1 MNNMRK
7 TLLMAAL
14 VLISAGCIAQKA
26 NVNKAKSL
34 ILSETPDYDQA
45 RQLIGAALAN
55 EETKN
60 QANTWYVAGLIGYQQ
75 DVQANRMALLNQ
87 PLDQDQVGQAIMESY
102 DYWVKA
108 DEIAM
113 TPTLD
118 KKGREVVDTKTRN
131 NIVKK
136 MLEYYQNQEFIK
148 YGVHLNEQRD
158 FKGAY
163 NVFMRH
169 LKMRDLPMMQEDKL
183 QSQMPKDTIYE
194 QYEYYAALFAIQ
206 AKMHNEAIAVLEDL
220 KKGEFEAIAV
230 NQFLYQE
237 YMEEVKDTVN
247 AVRVLQEAMVRFP
260 QEPWFLQNLINY
272 YIFSKQED
280 KAIEYSKKY
289 LELNPNAKISEYT
302 KLAGI
307 YMAKMKKG
315 ESAEENYAN
324 AMSVYDGVA
333 AKYPQLKSWSLYQ
346 KANETFKAEMD
357 EQALNLYNEV
367 VNALENKGDRDRD
380 ETNYLATA
388 YRNGGY
394 ILWSTKGDT
403 DAARPYFEKL
413 LKIDPENSL
422 AKKYFEAEAAAN
434 AATEEAAPAEQAT
447 E

>member
-14 VLISAGCIAQKA
+14 VLISAGCMAQKA

-55 EETKN
+55 DETKN

-75 DVQANRMALLNQ
+75 NVQANRMALLNQ

-247 AVRVLQEAMVRFP
+247 AVRELQEAMVRFP

-280 KAIEYSKKY
+280 KAIEYLNQAIEREPGVAEYHLIKGNLSANQGNNAEALTEYDQALEINPMLAEAHAGKGRVHYNEASKIIEEATYIQDAKAY
-289 LELNPNAKISEYT
+289 KAALNMASDKLKESLPFFEKALEVAPDNREYMVIL
-302 KLAGI
+302 KGI
-307 YMAKMKKG
+307 YYRLHMDDKY
-315 ESAEENYAN
+315 E
-324 AMSVYDGVA
+324 AMQD
-333 AKYPQLKSWSLYQ
+333 
-346 KANETFKAEMD
+346 M
-357 EQALNLYNEV
+357 LNN
-367 VNALENKGDRDRD
+367 
-380 ETNYLATA
+380 
-388 YRNGGY
+388 
-394 ILWSTKGDT
+394 
-403 DAARPYFEKL
+403 
-413 LKIDPENSL
+413 
-422 AKKYFEAEAAAN
+422 
-434 AATEEAAPAEQAT
+434 
-447 E
+447 

>member
-14 VLISAGCIAQKA
+14 VLISAGCMAQKA

-169 LKMRDLPMMQEDKL
+169 LKMRALPMMQEDKL

-220 KKGEFEAIAV
+220 KNGEFEAIAV

-247 AVRVLQEAMVRFP
+247 AVRELQEAMVRFP

-280 KAIEYSKKY
+280 KAIEYLNQAIEREPGVAEYHLIKGNLSANQGNNAEALTEYDRALEINPMLAEAHAGKGRVHYNEASKIIEEATYIQDAKAY
-289 LELNPNAKISEYT
+289 KAALNKASDKLKESLPFFEKALEVAPDNREYMVIL
-302 KLAGI
+302 KGI
-307 YMAKMKKG
+307 YYRLHMDDKY
-315 ESAEENYAN
+315 E
-324 AMSVYDGVA
+324 AMQD
-333 AKYPQLKSWSLYQ
+333 
-346 KANETFKAEMD
+346 M
-357 EQALNLYNEV
+357 LNN
-367 VNALENKGDRDRD
+367 
-380 ETNYLATA
+380 
-388 YRNGGY
+388 
-394 ILWSTKGDT
+394 
-403 DAARPYFEKL
+403 
-413 LKIDPENSL
+413 
-422 AKKYFEAEAAAN
+422 
-434 AATEEAAPAEQAT
+434 
-447 E
+447 

>member
-247 AVRVLQEAMVRFP
+247 AVRELQEAMVRFP

-280 KAIEYSKKY
+280 KAIEYLNQAIEREPGVAEYHLIKGNLSANQGNNAEALTEYDQALEINPMLAEAHAGKGRVHYNEASKIIEEATYIQDAKAY
-289 LELNPNAKISEYT
+289 KAALNKASDKLKESLPFFEKALEVAPDNREYMVIL
-302 KLAGI
+302 KGI
-307 YMAKMKKG
+307 YYRLHMDDKY
-315 ESAEENYAN
+315 E
-324 AMSVYDGVA
+324 AMQD
-333 AKYPQLKSWSLYQ
+333 
-346 KANETFKAEMD
+346 M
-357 EQALNLYNEV
+357 LNN
-367 VNALENKGDRDRD
+367 
-380 ETNYLATA
+380 
-388 YRNGGY
+388 
-394 ILWSTKGDT
+394 
-403 DAARPYFEKL
+403 
-413 LKIDPENSL
+413 
-422 AKKYFEAEAAAN
+422 
-434 AATEEAAPAEQAT
+434 
-447 E
+447 

>member
-14 VLISAGCIAQKA
+14 VLISAGCMAQKA

-55 EETKN
+55 DETKN

-75 DVQANRMALLNQ
+75 NVQANRMALLNQ

-183 QSQMPKDTIYE
+183 QAQMPKDTIYE

-247 AVRVLQEAMVRFP
+247 AVRELQEAMVRFP

-280 KAIEYSKKY
+280 KAIEYLNQAIEREPGVAEYHLIKGNLSANQGNNAEALTEYDQALEINPMLAEAHAGKGRVHYNEASKIIEEATYIQDAKAY
-289 LELNPNAKISEYT
+289 KAALNKASDKLKESLPFFEKALEIAPDNREYMVIL
-302 KLAGI
+302 KGI
-307 YMAKMKKG
+307 YYRLHMDDKY
-315 ESAEENYAN
+315 E
-324 AMSVYDGVA
+324 AMQD
-333 AKYPQLKSWSLYQ
+333 
-346 KANETFKAEMD
+346 M
-357 EQALNLYNEV
+357 LNN
-367 VNALENKGDRDRD
+367 
-380 ETNYLATA
+380 
-388 YRNGGY
+388 
-394 ILWSTKGDT
+394 
-403 DAARPYFEKL
+403 
-413 LKIDPENSL
+413 
-422 AKKYFEAEAAAN
+422 
-434 AATEEAAPAEQAT
+434 
-447 E
+447 

>member
-14 VLISAGCIAQKA
+14 VLISAGCMAQKA

-220 KKGEFEAIAV
+220 KNGEFEAIAV

-247 AVRVLQEAMVRFP
+247 AVRELQEAMVRFP

-280 KAIEYSKKY
+280 KAIEY
-289 LELNPNAKISEYT
+289 LNQAIEREP
-302 KLAGI
+302 
-307 YMAKMKKG
+307 
-315 ESAEENYAN
+315 
-324 AMSVYDGVA
+324 GVA
-333 AKYPQLKSWSLYQ
+333 EYHLIKGNLNANQGNDAEALVDYDRALEINPMLAEAHAGKGRVHYNEASKIIEEATYIQDAKAYKAALNKASDKLKESLPFFEKALEIAPDNREYMVNLKSIYYRLH
-346 KANETFKAEMD
+346 MD
-357 EQALNLYNEV
+357 DKYEAMQDMLNN
-367 VNALENKGDRDRD
+367 
-380 ETNYLATA
+380 
-388 YRNGGY
+388 
-394 ILWSTKGDT
+394 
-403 DAARPYFEKL
+403 
-413 LKIDPENSL
+413 
-422 AKKYFEAEAAAN
+422 
-434 AATEEAAPAEQAT
+434 
-447 E
+447 

>member
-14 VLISAGCIAQKA
+14 VLISAGCMAQKA

-55 EETKN
+55 DETKN

-75 DVQANRMALLNQ
+75 NVQANRMALLNQ

-220 KKGEFEAIAV
+220 KNGEFEAIAV

-247 AVRVLQEAMVRFP
+247 AVRELQEAMVRFP

-280 KAIEYSKKY
+280 KAIEYLNQAIEREPGVAEYHLIKGNLSANQGNNAEALTEYDQALEINPMLAEAHAGKGRVHYNEASKIIEEATYIQDAKAY
-289 LELNPNAKISEYT
+289 KAALNKASDKLKESLPFFEKALEVAPDNREYMVIL
-302 KLAGI
+302 KGI
-307 YMAKMKKG
+307 YYRLHMDDKY
-315 ESAEENYAN
+315 E
-324 AMSVYDGVA
+324 AMQD
-333 AKYPQLKSWSLYQ
+333 
-346 KANETFKAEMD
+346 M
-357 EQALNLYNEV
+357 LNN
-367 VNALENKGDRDRD
+367 
-380 ETNYLATA
+380 
-388 YRNGGY
+388 
-394 ILWSTKGDT
+394 
-403 DAARPYFEKL
+403 
-413 LKIDPENSL
+413 
-422 AKKYFEAEAAAN
+422 
-434 AATEEAAPAEQAT
+434 
-447 E
+447 

>member
-14 VLISAGCIAQKA
+14 VLISAGCMAQKA

-55 EETKN
+55 DETKN

-75 DVQANRMALLNQ
+75 NVQANRMALLNQ

-220 KKGEFEAIAV
+220 KKGEFQAIAV

-247 AVRVLQEAMVRFP
+247 AVRELQEAMVRFP

-280 KAIEYSKKY
+280 KAIEYLNQAIEREPGVAEYHLIKGNLSANQGNNAEALTEYDQALEINPMLAEAHAGKGRVHYNEASKIIEEATYIQDAKAY
-289 LELNPNAKISEYT
+289 KAALNKASDKLKESLPFFEKALEVAPDNREYMVIL
-302 KLAGI
+302 KGI
-307 YMAKMKKG
+307 YYRLHMDDKY
-315 ESAEENYAN
+315 E
-324 AMSVYDGVA
+324 AMQD
-333 AKYPQLKSWSLYQ
+333 
-346 KANETFKAEMD
+346 M
-357 EQALNLYNEV
+357 LNN
-367 VNALENKGDRDRD
+367 
-380 ETNYLATA
+380 
-388 YRNGGY
+388 
-394 ILWSTKGDT
+394 
-403 DAARPYFEKL
+403 
-413 LKIDPENSL
+413 
-422 AKKYFEAEAAAN
+422 
-434 AATEEAAPAEQAT
+434 
-447 E
+447 

>member
-280 KAIEYSKKY
+280 KAIEYLNQAIEREPGVAEYHLIKGNLSANQGNNAEALTEYDRALEINPMLAEAHAGKGRVHYNEASKIIEEATYIQDAKAY
-289 LELNPNAKISEYT
+289 KAALNKASDKLKESLPFFEKALEVAPDNREYMVIL
-302 KLAGI
+302 KGI
-307 YMAKMKKG
+307 YYRLHMDDKY
-315 ESAEENYAN
+315 E
-324 AMSVYDGVA
+324 AMQD
-333 AKYPQLKSWSLYQ
+333 
-346 KANETFKAEMD
+346 M
-357 EQALNLYNEV
+357 LNN
-367 VNALENKGDRDRD
+367 
-380 ETNYLATA
+380 
-388 YRNGGY
+388 
-394 ILWSTKGDT
+394 
-403 DAARPYFEKL
+403 
-413 LKIDPENSL
+413 
-422 AKKYFEAEAAAN
+422 
-434 AATEEAAPAEQAT
+434 
-447 E
+447 

>member
-247 AVRVLQEAMVRFP
+247 AVRELQEAMVRFP

-280 KAIEYSKKY
+280 KAIEYLNQAIEREPGVAEYHLIKGNLSANQGNNAEALTEYDRALEINPMLAEAHAGKGRVHYNEASKIIEEATYIQDAKAY
-289 LELNPNAKISEYT
+289 KAALNMASDKLKESLPFFEKALEVAPDNREYMVIL
-302 KLAGI
+302 KGI
-307 YMAKMKKG
+307 YYRLHMDDKY
-315 ESAEENYAN
+315 E
-324 AMSVYDGVA
+324 AMQD
-333 AKYPQLKSWSLYQ
+333 
-346 KANETFKAEMD
+346 M
-357 EQALNLYNEV
+357 LNN
-367 VNALENKGDRDRD
+367 
-380 ETNYLATA
+380 
-388 YRNGGY
+388 
-394 ILWSTKGDT
+394 
-403 DAARPYFEKL
+403 
-413 LKIDPENSL
+413 
-422 AKKYFEAEAAAN
+422 
-434 AATEEAAPAEQAT
+434 
-447 E
+447 

>member
-14 VLISAGCIAQKA
+14 VLISAGCMAQKA

-220 KKGEFEAIAV
+220 KNGEFEAIAV

-280 KAIEYSKKY
+280 KAIEYLNQAIEREPGVAEYHLIKGNLSANQGNNAEALTEYDRALEINPMLAEAHAGKGRVHYNEASKIIEEATYIQDAKAY
-289 LELNPNAKISEYT
+289 KAALNMASDKLKESLPFFEKALEVAPDNREYMVIL
-302 KLAGI
+302 KGI
-307 YMAKMKKG
+307 YYRLHMDDKY
-315 ESAEENYAN
+315 E
-324 AMSVYDGVA
+324 AMQD
-333 AKYPQLKSWSLYQ
+333 
-346 KANETFKAEMD
+346 M
-357 EQALNLYNEV
+357 LNN
-367 VNALENKGDRDRD
+367 
-380 ETNYLATA
+380 
-388 YRNGGY
+388 
-394 ILWSTKGDT
+394 
-403 DAARPYFEKL
+403 
-413 LKIDPENSL
+413 
-422 AKKYFEAEAAAN
+422 
-434 AATEEAAPAEQAT
+434 
-447 E
+447 

>member
-14 VLISAGCIAQKA
+14 VLISAGCMAQKA

-55 EETKN
+55 DETKN

-75 DVQANRMALLNQ
+75 NVQANRMALLNQ
-87 PLDQDQVGQAIMESY
+87 PLDQDKVGQAIIESY

-247 AVRVLQEAMVRFP
+247 AVRELQEAMVRFP

-280 KAIEYSKKY
+280 KAIEYLNQAIEREPGVAEYHLIKGNLSANQGNNAEALTEYDQALEINPMLAEAHAGKGRVHYNEASKIIEEATYIQDAKAY
-289 LELNPNAKISEYT
+289 KAALNKASDKLKESLPFFEKALEVAPDNREYMVIL
-302 KLAGI
+302 KGI
-307 YMAKMKKG
+307 YYRLHMDDKY
-315 ESAEENYAN
+315 E
-324 AMSVYDGVA
+324 AMQD
-333 AKYPQLKSWSLYQ
+333 
-346 KANETFKAEMD
+346 M
-357 EQALNLYNEV
+357 LNN
-367 VNALENKGDRDRD
+367 
-380 ETNYLATA
+380 
-388 YRNGGY
+388 
-394 ILWSTKGDT
+394 
-403 DAARPYFEKL
+403 
-413 LKIDPENSL
+413 
-422 AKKYFEAEAAAN
+422 
-434 AATEEAAPAEQAT
+434 
-447 E
+447 

>member
-14 VLISAGCIAQKA
+14 VLISAGCMAQKA

-247 AVRVLQEAMVRFP
+247 AVRELQEAMVRFP

-280 KAIEYSKKY
+280 KAIEYLNQAIEREPGVAEYHLIKGNLSANQGNNAEALTEYDQALEINPMLAEAHAGKGRVHYNEASKIIEEATYIQDAKAY
-289 LELNPNAKISEYT
+289 KAALNKASDKLKESLPFFEKALEVAPDNREYMVIL
-302 KLAGI
+302 KGI
-307 YMAKMKKG
+307 YYRLHMDDKY
-315 ESAEENYAN
+315 E
-324 AMSVYDGVA
+324 AMQD
-333 AKYPQLKSWSLYQ
+333 
-346 KANETFKAEMD
+346 M
-357 EQALNLYNEV
+357 LNN
-367 VNALENKGDRDRD
+367 
-380 ETNYLATA
+380 
-388 YRNGGY
+388 
-394 ILWSTKGDT
+394 
-403 DAARPYFEKL
+403 
-413 LKIDPENSL
+413 
-422 AKKYFEAEAAAN
+422 
-434 AATEEAAPAEQAT
+434 
-447 E
+447 

>member
-14 VLISAGCIAQKA
+14 VLISAGCMAQKA

-55 EETKN
+55 DETKN

-75 DVQANRMALLNQ
+75 NVQANRMALLNQ

-247 AVRVLQEAMVRFP
+247 AVRELQEAMVRFP

-280 KAIEYSKKY
+280 KAIEHLNQAIEREPGVAEYHLIKGNLSANQGNNAEALTEYDQALEINPMLAEAHAGKGRVHYNEASKIIEEATYIQDAKAY
-289 LELNPNAKISEYT
+289 KAALNKASDKLKESLPFFEKALEVAPDNREYMVIL
-302 KLAGI
+302 KGI
-307 YMAKMKKG
+307 YYRLHMDDKY
-315 ESAEENYAN
+315 E
-324 AMSVYDGVA
+324 AMQD
-333 AKYPQLKSWSLYQ
+333 
-346 KANETFKAEMD
+346 M
-357 EQALNLYNEV
+357 LNN
-367 VNALENKGDRDRD
+367 
-380 ETNYLATA
+380 
-388 YRNGGY
+388 
-394 ILWSTKGDT
+394 
-403 DAARPYFEKL
+403 
-413 LKIDPENSL
+413 
-422 AKKYFEAEAAAN
+422 
-434 AATEEAAPAEQAT
+434 
-447 E
+447 

>member
-14 VLISAGCIAQKA
+14 VLISAGCMAQKA

-220 KKGEFEAIAV
+220 KNGEFEAIAV

-247 AVRVLQEAMVRFP
+247 AVRELQEAMVRFP

-280 KAIEYSKKY
+280 KAIEYLNQAIEREPGVAEYHLIKGNLSANQGNNAEALTEYDRALEINPMLAEAHAGKGRVHYNEASKIIEEATYIQDAKAY
-289 LELNPNAKISEYT
+289 KAALNKASDKLKESLPFFEKALEVAPDNREYMVIL
-302 KLAGI
+302 KGI
-307 YMAKMKKG
+307 YYRLHMDDKY
-315 ESAEENYAN
+315 E
-324 AMSVYDGVA
+324 AMQD
-333 AKYPQLKSWSLYQ
+333 
-346 KANETFKAEMD
+346 M
-357 EQALNLYNEV
+357 LNN
-367 VNALENKGDRDRD
+367 
-380 ETNYLATA
+380 
-388 YRNGGY
+388 
-394 ILWSTKGDT
+394 
-403 DAARPYFEKL
+403 
-413 LKIDPENSL
+413 
-422 AKKYFEAEAAAN
+422 
-434 AATEEAAPAEQAT
+434 
-447 E
+447 

>member
-280 KAIEYSKKY
+280 KAIEYLNQAIEREPGVAEYHLIKGNLSANQGNNAEALVEYDRALEINPMLAEAHAGKGRVHYNEASKIIEEATYIQDAKAY
-289 LELNPNAKISEYT
+289 KAALNKASDKLKESLPFFEKALEVAPDNREYMVIL
-302 KLAGI
+302 KGI
-307 YMAKMKKG
+307 YYRLHMDDKY
-315 ESAEENYAN
+315 E
-324 AMSVYDGVA
+324 AMQD
-333 AKYPQLKSWSLYQ
+333 
-346 KANETFKAEMD
+346 M
-357 EQALNLYNEV
+357 LNN
-367 VNALENKGDRDRD
+367 
-380 ETNYLATA
+380 
-388 YRNGGY
+388 
-394 ILWSTKGDT
+394 
-403 DAARPYFEKL
+403 
-413 LKIDPENSL
+413 
-422 AKKYFEAEAAAN
+422 
-434 AATEEAAPAEQAT
+434 
-447 E
+447 

>member
-55 EETKN
+55 DETKN

-75 DVQANRMALLNQ
+75 NVQANRMALLNQ

-247 AVRVLQEAMVRFP
+247 AVRELQEAMVRFP

-280 KAIEYSKKY
+280 KAIEYLNQAIEREPGVAEYHLIKGNLSANQGNNAEALTEYDQALEINPMLAEAHAGKGRVHYNEASKIIEEATYIQDAKAY
-289 LELNPNAKISEYT
+289 KAALNKASDKLKESLPFFEKALEVAPDNREYMVIL
-302 KLAGI
+302 KGI
-307 YMAKMKKG
+307 YYRLHMDDKY
-315 ESAEENYAN
+315 E
-324 AMSVYDGVA
+324 AMQDM
-333 AKYPQLKSWSLYQ
+333 LD
-346 KANETFKAEMD
+346 N
-357 EQALNLYNEV
+357 
-367 VNALENKGDRDRD
+367 
-380 ETNYLATA
+380 
-388 YRNGGY
+388 
-394 ILWSTKGDT
+394 
-403 DAARPYFEKL
+403 
-413 LKIDPENSL
+413 
-422 AKKYFEAEAAAN
+422 
-434 AATEEAAPAEQAT
+434 
-447 E
+447 

>member
-14 VLISAGCIAQKA
+14 VLISAGCMAQKA

-55 EETKN
+55 DETKN

-75 DVQANRMALLNQ
+75 NVQANRMALLNQ

-113 TPTLD
+113 TPTLN

-247 AVRVLQEAMVRFP
+247 AVRELQEAMVRFP

-280 KAIEYSKKY
+280 KAIEYLNQAIEREPGVAEYHLIKGNLSANQGNNAEALTEYDQALEINPMLAEAHAGKGRVHYNEASKIIEEATYIQDAKAY
-289 LELNPNAKISEYT
+289 KAALNKASDKLKESLPFFEKALEVAPDNREYMVIL
-302 KLAGI
+302 KGI
-307 YMAKMKKG
+307 YYRLHMDDKY
-315 ESAEENYAN
+315 E
-324 AMSVYDGVA
+324 AMQD
-333 AKYPQLKSWSLYQ
+333 
-346 KANETFKAEMD
+346 M
-357 EQALNLYNEV
+357 LNN
-367 VNALENKGDRDRD
+367 
-380 ETNYLATA
+380 
-388 YRNGGY
+388 
-394 ILWSTKGDT
+394 
-403 DAARPYFEKL
+403 
-413 LKIDPENSL
+413 
-422 AKKYFEAEAAAN
+422 
-434 AATEEAAPAEQAT
+434 
-447 E
+447 

>member
-14 VLISAGCIAQKA
+14 VLISAGCMAQKA

-75 DVQANRMALLNQ
+75 NVQANRMALLNQ

-247 AVRVLQEAMVRFP
+247 AVRELQEAMVRFP

-280 KAIEYSKKY
+280 KAIEYLNQAIEREPGVAEYHLIKGNLSANQGNNAEALTEYDRALEINPMLAEAHAGKGRVHYNEASKIIEEATYIQDAKAY
-289 LELNPNAKISEYT
+289 KAALNKASDKLKESLPFFEKALEVAPDNREYMVIL
-302 KLAGI
+302 KGI
-307 YMAKMKKG
+307 YYRLHMDDKY
-315 ESAEENYAN
+315 E
-324 AMSVYDGVA
+324 AMQD
-333 AKYPQLKSWSLYQ
+333 
-346 KANETFKAEMD
+346 M
-357 EQALNLYNEV
+357 LNN
-367 VNALENKGDRDRD
+367 
-380 ETNYLATA
+380 
-388 YRNGGY
+388 
-394 ILWSTKGDT
+394 
-403 DAARPYFEKL
+403 
-413 LKIDPENSL
+413 
-422 AKKYFEAEAAAN
+422 
-434 AATEEAAPAEQAT
+434 
-447 E
+447 

>member
-220 KKGEFEAIAV
+220 KNGEFEAIAV

-280 KAIEYSKKY
+280 KAIEYLNQAIEREPGVAEYHLIKGNLSANQGNNAEALTEYDRALEINPMLAEAHAGKGRVHYNEASKIIEEATYIQDAKAY
-289 LELNPNAKISEYT
+289 KAALNMASDKLKESLPFFEKALEVAPDNREYMVIL
-302 KLAGI
+302 KGI
-307 YMAKMKKG
+307 YYRLHMDDKY
-315 ESAEENYAN
+315 E
-324 AMSVYDGVA
+324 AMQD
-333 AKYPQLKSWSLYQ
+333 
-346 KANETFKAEMD
+346 M
-357 EQALNLYNEV
+357 LNN
-367 VNALENKGDRDRD
+367 
-380 ETNYLATA
+380 
-388 YRNGGY
+388 
-394 ILWSTKGDT
+394 
-403 DAARPYFEKL
+403 
-413 LKIDPENSL
+413 
-422 AKKYFEAEAAAN
+422 
-434 AATEEAAPAEQAT
+434 
-447 E
+447 

>member
-14 VLISAGCIAQKA
+14 VLISAGCMAQKA

-55 EETKN
+55 DETKN

-75 DVQANRMALLNQ
+75 NVQANRMALLNQ

-247 AVRVLQEAMVRFP
+247 AVRELQEAMVRFP

-280 KAIEYSKKY
+280 KAIEYLNQAIEREPGVAEYHLIKGNLSANQGNNAEALTEYDQALKINPMLAEAHAGKGRVHYNEASKIIEEATYIQDAKAY
-289 LELNPNAKISEYT
+289 KAALNKASDKLKESLPFFEKALEVAPDNREYMVIL
-302 KLAGI
+302 KGI
-307 YMAKMKKG
+307 YYRLHMDDKY
-315 ESAEENYAN
+315 E
-324 AMSVYDGVA
+324 AMQD
-333 AKYPQLKSWSLYQ
+333 
-346 KANETFKAEMD
+346 M
-357 EQALNLYNEV
+357 LNN
-367 VNALENKGDRDRD
+367 
-380 ETNYLATA
+380 
-388 YRNGGY
+388 
-394 ILWSTKGDT
+394 
-403 DAARPYFEKL
+403 
-413 LKIDPENSL
+413 
-422 AKKYFEAEAAAN
+422 
-434 AATEEAAPAEQAT
+434 
-447 E
+447 

>member
-14 VLISAGCIAQKA
+14 VLISAGCMAQKA

-75 DVQANRMALLNQ
+75 NVQANRMALLNQ

-206 AKMHNEAIAVLEDL
+206 AKMHNEAIDVLEDL
-220 KKGEFEAIAV
+220 KNGEFEAIAV

-247 AVRVLQEAMVRFP
+247 AVRELQEAMVRFP

-280 KAIEYSKKY
+280 KAIEYLNQAIEREPGVAEYHLIKGNLSANQGNNAEALTEYDQALEINPMLAEAHAGKGRVHYNEASKIIEEATYIQDAKAY
-289 LELNPNAKISEYT
+289 KAALNKASDKLKESLPFFEKALEVAPDNREYMVIL
-302 KLAGI
+302 KGI
-307 YMAKMKKG
+307 YYRLHMDDKY
-315 ESAEENYAN
+315 E
-324 AMSVYDGVA
+324 AMQD
-333 AKYPQLKSWSLYQ
+333 
-346 KANETFKAEMD
+346 M
-357 EQALNLYNEV
+357 LNN
-367 VNALENKGDRDRD
+367 
-380 ETNYLATA
+380 
-388 YRNGGY
+388 
-394 ILWSTKGDT
+394 
-403 DAARPYFEKL
+403 
-413 LKIDPENSL
+413 
-422 AKKYFEAEAAAN
+422 
-434 AATEEAAPAEQAT
+434 
-447 E
+447 